1 MAELRINDPLAENK
15 NSTSRSNQEQGT
27 DKAIKRW
34 RGVEFPPID
43 VGAEARAETCGK
55 KPQRKGSYTH
65 REEILHASITIQ
77 LQGNGTFGVP

>member
-1 MAELRINDPLAENK
+1 MVELRINDPLAENK

-34 RGVEFPPID
+34 RGFEFPPID

-65 REEILHASITIQ
+65 REEILHASITIH